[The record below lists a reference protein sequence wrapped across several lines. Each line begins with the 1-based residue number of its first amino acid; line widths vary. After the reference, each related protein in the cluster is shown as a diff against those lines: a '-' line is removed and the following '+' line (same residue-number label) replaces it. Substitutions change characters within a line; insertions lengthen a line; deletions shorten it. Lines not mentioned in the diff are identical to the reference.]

1 MTTLRFCIRDWAL
14 LSTAAIA
21 AALMGTAGLTAIE
34 MAARWAAN

>member
-1 MTTLRFCIRDWAL
+1 MTSPRYRVRDWAL

-21 AALMGTAGLTAIE
+21 AALIGTAGLTIIE